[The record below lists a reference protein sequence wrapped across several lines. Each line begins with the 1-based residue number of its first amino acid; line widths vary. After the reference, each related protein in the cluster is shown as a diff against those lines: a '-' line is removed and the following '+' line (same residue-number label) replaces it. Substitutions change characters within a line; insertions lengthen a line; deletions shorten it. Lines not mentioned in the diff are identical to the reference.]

1 MSSLSYVIVTPA
13 RDEGEHIQK
22 TIDSVSSQTIRPK
35 KWVIVN
41 DGSRDNTARI
51 VDQAAGLHPWISV
64 VHRPDRGSR
73 KAGGGVME
81 TFYAG
86 YQLVQS
92 DAWDFL
98 IKLDGDL
105 SFASDYFA
113 QCFARFDSDPKL
125 GIGGGTICIERNGAL
140 IEESKGDPRFHVRGA
155 TKIYRRGCWDAID
168 GLLRETGWDTLDEL
182 KANMLGWRTR
192 TFPDIELKH
201 WRASGGA
208 DGAWKNWF
216 KNGRAN
222 YIVGYHPIFMLSKCV
237 KRLFERPYGLAA
249 AALFC
254 GFLSGYL
261 HRAPRVADT
270 KLIRYLRQQQIA
282 RLMLRPSLW
291 GA

>member
-1 MSSLSYVIVTPA
+1 MNSPSYVIITPA
-13 RDEGEHIQK
+13 RDEREHIQK
-22 TIDSVSSQTIRPK
+22 TIDSVVSQTIRPR

-41 DGSRDNTARI
+41 DGSRDDTGSI
-51 VDQAAGLHPWISV
+51 VDRAANLHPWISV

-81 TFYAG
+81 TFYEG
-86 YQLVQS
+86 YRVLRS
-92 DAWDFL
+92 EMWDFL

-105 SFASDYFA
+105 SFDPDYFA
-113 QCFARFDSDPKL
+113 KCFERFRAEPKL
-125 GIGGGTICIERNGAL
+125 GIGGGTICIEKNGEL

-155 TKIYRRGCWDAID
+155 TKIYRRGCWEAID

-182 KANMLGWRTR
+182 KANMLGWQTR
-192 TFPDIELKH
+192 TFPDIKLQH
-201 WRASGGA
+201 WRESGGA

-222 YIVGYHPIFMLSKCV
+222 YIVGYHPVFMLSKCA
-237 KRLFERPYGLAA
+237 KRLFDRPYGLASV
-249 AALFC
+249 ALFC
-254 GFLSGYL
+254 GFISGYL
-261 HRAPRVADT
+261 NRAPRVSDAE
-270 KLIRYLRQQQIA
+270 LIRYLRQQQIA